1 MGVYPKADWS
11 IGMKSQSEVERMLRE
26 IHVMVAQAATIP
38 GNDNQVI
45 LNKNQLF
52 EILER
57 INLCMYDMMDQYE
70 KKEKSKATAVRQV
83 KMQTEEML
91 EDASKKAEDIYSA
104 SIMYSDDAIGRVIR
118 ILEDAQTSMDETV
131 RKAQLLVEEE
141 KSIVRMNQ
149 RELQEQLLEM
159 QDSNLYKNLIEER
172 RKKTENA
179 NPQNRAVTKELS
191 KAVISHLQN
200 SSKKT
205 AGVMSEIKVNP
216 EYFEKTGRS
225 MNYGNTD
232 AFSDE
237 VKVEK
242 ADVKVNLDS
251 EYFKRKQGGTNGEE
265 K

>member
-70 KKEKSKATAVRQV
+70 ITEKSKAKAVRQV
-83 KMQTEEML
+83 KNQTDEML

-104 SIMYSDDAIGRVIR
+104 SIMYSDDAIGRVIK
-118 ILEDAQTSMDETV
+118 ILEEAQLSMDETV

-159 QDSNLYKNLIEER
+159 QDSNLYMNLIEEK
-172 RKKTENA
+172 RKKIEKLNLEN
-179 NPQNRAVTKELS
+179 RTVTKELS
-191 KAVISHLQN
+191 KAVISHLQ
-200 SSKKT
+200 SSGKRT

-216 EYFEKTGRS
+216 EYFEKTGKS
-225 MNYGNTD
+225 MNYGD
-232 AFSDE
+232 AGIFSDE

-242 ADVKVNLDS
+242 AEVKVNLDS

>member
-1 MGVYPKADWS
+1 
-11 IGMKSQSEVERMLRE
+11 MKSQSEVERMLRE

-70 KKEKSKATAVRQV
+70 ITEKSKAKAVRQV
-83 KMQTEEML
+83 KNQTDEML

-104 SIMYSDDAIGRVIR
+104 SIMYSDDAIGRVIK
-118 ILEDAQTSMDETV
+118 ILEDAQLSMDETV

-159 QDSNLYKNLIEER
+159 QDSNLYMNLIEEK
-172 RKKTENA
+172 RKK
-179 NPQNRAVTKELS
+179 
-191 KAVISHLQN
+191 I
-200 SSKKT
+200 
-205 AGVMSEIKVNP
+205 
-216 EYFEKTGRS
+216 EKI
-225 MNYGNTD
+225 
-232 AFSDE
+232 
-237 VKVEK
+237 
-242 ADVKVNLDS
+242 
-251 EYFKRKQGGTNGEE
+251 
-265 K
+265 